1 MVPRWSLAVVWGLG
15 LVSPGLAGEPGV
27 EIQPDPQGQLEYED
41 DFTTVCRGP
50 RWIWRKAMP
59 VW

>member
-27 EIQPDPQGQLEYED
+27 EIQPDP
-41 DFTTVCRGP
+41 
-50 RWIWRKAMP
+50 
-59 VW
+59 